1 MHNTPCYALHCNEKV
16 AIVPLCYAIFKH
28 NEWPMANLDGKSE
41 SNDVLNEKK
50 LKAKHSCRTYLAAMP
65 KFMHATA
72 LHLNSVQFSADR
84 SFLVDLSI
92 SRMSNNVAPIWHKIQ
107 VMLVRP
113 QTKPSHAHIHP
124 NDEITYANC
133 FEKWRKQIKLIKYC
147 IGFVLFPLVLC
158 HKYSFF
164 PYISYSLEFIRF
176 D

>member
-1 MHNTPCYALHCNEKV
+1 M
-16 AIVPLCYAIFKH
+16 
-28 NEWPMANLDGKSE
+28 
-41 SNDVLNEKK
+41 KK

-84 SFLVDLSI
+84 LFLVDLSI

-107 VMLVRP
+107 VMLVRS
-113 QTKPSHAHIHP
+113 QTKPSHAHAYIHP

-164 PYISYSLEFIRF
+164 PYIFFILSNLFALIKIVDNKIANFTSLFASQYPYTLFGLHNFAPQKRANNVTKKKN
-176 D
+176 

>member
-1 MHNTPCYALHCNEKV
+1 MTNGQSGWQKWIERCFKWKKIESKAFMQNISRGNAKIYACHCTSSQF
-16 AIVPLCYAIFKH
+16 I
-28 NEWPMANLDGKSE
+28 S
-41 SNDVLNEKK
+41 
-50 LKAKHSCRTYLAAMP
+50 
-65 KFMHATA
+65 
-72 LHLNSVQFSADR
+72 SVQFSADC

-113 QTKPSHAHIHP
+113 QTKPSHAHAHIHP